1 MPKIK
6 SPETFAP
13 NQVLTA
19 NALQNHVDGSAPLPG
34 FISEQIAI
42 QSGVL
47 ASTDTVLVHDISINE
62 LRKATVANIMATG
75 AQVTTNAIVGTSTN
89 NTTITPGSG
98 GGITL
103 AGNVTVSGTQSV
115 TGKLSA
121 EGTSA
126 MKIPAG
132 TTAQRPGTPVLG
144 DIRYNTTDTRA
155 EIYNGTE
162 WKELGSSPFDA
173 SGGNIILAPSKTT
186 ATASFTSTNLGK
198 NITVTLGGHNFTVGQ
213 VVELISS
220 AQPSFN
226 GEYVITSA
234 NSGSFS
240 FIRPSA
246 ELTNVSGIA
255 CTVRKSG
262 NHKIHIFK
270 SSGTFTT
277 GSEDG
282 FVEVLLVGG
291 GGGPDYTPRWN
302 GKGGGSGGVLHRKQI
317 LLKKNTTYTVTVG
330 AGGTW
335 SGGDTQ
341 GTAGSSSAIYVSGQT
356 ATSFLWAGGGAVANG
371 GESGAS
377 GTNSDGATPFL
388 GTTFGDWANW
398 GSAGAGAGSAQSCW
412 PRNGSDS
419 TTSAYTNRMWPAGYI
434 CDITNVRVMY
444 GMSGGDSTCVKTFDD
459 TLRVAM
465 KFTGDETKGFVDIG
479 HGATSHG
486 SVFDDTTGRYQQG
499 RPGIAIIRYNH
510 KLQ

>member
-19 NALQNHVDGSAPLPG
+19 SALQNHVDGSAPLPG

-62 LRKATVANIMATG
+62 LRKATVSNLLNTG
-75 AQVTTNAIVGTSTN
+75 SQVTTNVIVGTGTN
-89 NTTITPGSG
+89 STTITPGSG
-98 GGITL
+98 NGIAL
-103 AGNVTVSGTQSV
+103 NGNVTVSGTQNV

-121 EGTSA
+121 EGTAA

-132 TTAQRPGTPVLG
+132 TTAERPGTPVLG

-186 ATASFTSTNLGK
+186 AAATFTSTNSGK
-198 NITVTLGGHNFTVGQ
+198 NVTVTLGGHNFTVGQ
-213 VVELISS
+213 VVELVS
-220 AQPSFN
+220 ATQSTFN

-234 NSGSFS
+234 NSGGFS
-240 FIRPSA
+240 FIRPA
-246 ELTNVSGIA
+246 AGLTDVTAVA

-270 SSGTFTT
+270 ANGSFTT
-277 GSEDG
+277 GAEDG
-282 FVEVLLVGG
+282 YVEVLLVGG
-291 GGGPDYTPRWN
+291 GGGASNSPRWN
-302 GKGGGSGGVLHRKQI
+302 SKGGGSGGVLHKKQI
-317 LLKKNTTYTVTVG
+317 LLKKNTTYTVVVG
-330 AGGTW
+330 AGGTTPA
-335 SGGDTQ
+335 GDAD
-341 GTAGSSSAIYVSGQT
+341 GTNGTSSAIHVSGQS
-356 ATSFLWAGGGAVANG
+356 ATSFLWAGGGFTG
-371 GESGAS
+371 GYSESGAS
-377 GTNSDGATPFL
+377 GTNSDGATQFL
-388 GTTFGDWANW
+388 GTIFGDWANW
-398 GSAGAGAGSAQSCW
+398 GSAGCGAGSAQSCW
-412 PRNGSDS
+412 PRQGSDS
-419 TTSAYTNRMWPAGYI
+419 TNSAYTNRMWPAGYI

-444 GMSGGDSTCVKTFDD
+444 GMAGGDNACTKTFDD

-479 HGATSHG
+479 HGAA
-486 SVFDDTTGRYQQG
+486 VAAAENNDTTGRYGNG
-499 RPGIAIIRYNH
+499 RPGIVIIRYNH